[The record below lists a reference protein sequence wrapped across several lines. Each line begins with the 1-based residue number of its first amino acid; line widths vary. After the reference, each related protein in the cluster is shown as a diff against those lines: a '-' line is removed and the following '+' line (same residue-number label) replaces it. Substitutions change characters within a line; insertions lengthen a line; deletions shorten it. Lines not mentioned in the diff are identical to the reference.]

1 MHLLT
6 RLLDYSFT
14 QLPTMKRQLT
24 LILILLVG
32 SSWLYCQQEGSFVTL
47 DGGAGINNL
56 NYTIKGGTTSTN
68 IGTTFNLGYNYFFT
82 PEIGFHTGL
91 GIKSFNNTCILNHID
106 SLPSVDIENK
116 TFLLITRYNNWTENQ
131 KVTMLDV
138 PIAILYRLGLGAKV
152 GLRGNLGIRVLTP
165 LSASYQTTGGSIT
178 TVGYYGIYNV
188 PLHDIPSH
196 GFLTIKEPQK
206 GEITNISTA
215 ISTFAE
221 VGLTVK
227 LMDKVE
233 LYLGGY
239 FDYGLINAIQASN
252 KEIYEYNGTYNGI
265 FDSKKLTDAKPMAIG
280 GKLGVVYDL
289 SPKVY
294 TREEMQ
300 VMRAKQMQRMQQSKE
315 RQKEAK
321 AKATN
326 RAQMER
332 DKQKQQRMQQAEKQR
347 AQRSKSKR

>member
-1 MHLLT
+1 MLT
-6 RLLDYSFT
+6 RLPVYSLT
-14 QLPTMKRQLT
+14 CLSTMNRLLT

-32 SSWLYCQQEGSFVTL
+32 CSWLYCQQEGSFVTL
-47 DGGAGINNL
+47 DGGAGNNNL
-56 NYTIKGGTTSTN
+56 NYTIKGGKTSTN

-91 GIKSFNNTCILNHID
+91 GIKAFNNTCMLNLRDSIL
-106 SLPSVDIENK
+106 SVDSEGK
-116 TFLLITRYNNWTENQ
+116 TFLLRTQYNNWTENQ

-138 PIAILYRLGLGAKV
+138 PLAILYRLRLGDKV
-152 GLRGNLGIRVLTP
+152 GLRANLGIRVLTP
-165 LSASYQTTGGSIT
+165 LSASYQTTSGSIT
-178 TVGYYGIYNV
+178 TTGYYSNV
-188 PLHDIPSH
+188 NAELHNIPSH

-206 GEITNISTA
+206 GEISNINTA

-227 LMDKVE
+227 LIDKVD
-233 LYLGGY
+233 LYIGGY
-239 FDYGLINAIQASN
+239 LDYGLNSAVQPD
-252 KEIYEYNGTYNGI
+252 KKQIYEYNGTYNGMI
-265 FDSKKLTDAKPMAIG
+265 ASDKLKEATPIAVG
-280 GKLGVVYDL
+280 GKLGFVFDL

-300 VMRAKQMQRMQQSKE
+300 VMRAKQMQRMQQAKE
-315 RQKEAK
+315 KQKEAK

-332 DKQKQQRMQQAEKQR
+332 DKQKQKRMQQADKQR